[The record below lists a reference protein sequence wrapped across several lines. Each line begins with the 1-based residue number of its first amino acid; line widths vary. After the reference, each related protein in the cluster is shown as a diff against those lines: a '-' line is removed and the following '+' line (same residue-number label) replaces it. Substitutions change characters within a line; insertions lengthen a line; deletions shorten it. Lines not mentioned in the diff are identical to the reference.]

1 MIEVRFLAEGEKT
14 AISRPSAY
22 IGAMTEP
29 ARPLADPD
37 DDAAEL
43 AALTAAVAESD
54 ADPRIIPH
62 DEMCAWLLELANGNF
77 DAPPPVARDS

>member
-1 MIEVRFLAEGEKT
+1 MIDQPKAFT
-14 AISRPSAY
+14 CQPSSDY
-22 IGAMTEP
+22 DGDMTEP
-29 ARPLADPD
+29 VRPLGLED

-43 AALTAAVAESD
+43 AALTVAVAESD

-77 DAPPPVARDS
+77 DAPPPVARDP

>member
-1 MIEVRFLAEGEKT
+1 M
-14 AISRPSAY
+14 SMS
-22 IGAMTEP
+22 EP
-29 ARPLADPD
+29 ARPMDDLD

-54 ADPRIIPH
+54 TDPRIISH

-77 DAPPPVARDS
+77 EAFPPAAREP